1 MQFDWDL
8 PNNAGNWFLSYDGS
22 NNTAQR
28 MGISRT
34 VEGDVVVRVKP
45 MPMLSAS
52 YVVQYSTGYFMDSI
66 SLDTTILL
74 AQHHALPETQAALS
88 LLSRARWTDDVKAD
102 RDRRKDLSQSLEYDL
117 QTFNKDFEDFIRGGI
132 SGAKMGRVATM
143 SVD

>member
-1 MQFDWDL
+1 
-8 PNNAGNWFLSYDGS
+8 
-22 NNTAQR
+22 

-88 LLSRARWTDDVKAD
+88 LLSRCRWSDDVKAD
-102 RDRRKDLSQSLEYDL
+102 RDRRKDLSQSLEYDVT
-117 QTFNKDFEDFIRGGI
+117 TFNKDFEDFIRGGI
-132 SGAKMGRVATM
+132 SGAKMSRMNVM
-143 SVD
+143 SID